1 MVVSRGVGAKSVA
14 WHRESSDMADVIY
27 SFEPGYLMTACAGHA
42 SFPLLTCQ
50 AGVAEYCKKA
60 AMHLC
65 LFMFRSWFSQLPH
78 GIGIAN
84 DAD

>member
-1 MVVSRGVGAKSVA
+1 MVVSRGVGAKTVA
-14 WHRESSDMADVIY
+14 WHRESNDMADVIY

-60 AMHLC
+60 A
-65 LFMFRSWFSQLPH
+65 LFIFRSWFSQLPH

-84 DAD
+84 GAD